1 MERQY
6 YAALAI
12 YDDREDRHKAISTAK
27 ALCSQGCLAVSKEA
41 IQLHGGIVYT
51 DEYTIQFFY
60 KRALTTSA
68 TYGDANWHR
77 ERYAVEMG
85 L

>member
-12 YDDREDRHKAISTAK
+12 DDDREDRRKAISTAK

-41 IQLHGGIVYT
+41 IQLHGGIGYT
-51 DEYTIQFFY
+51 DEHTIQFFY